1 MVQILEAVKYI
12 HDSQLLHRDIKTEN
26 VFLDSKMNTK
36 LGDFGTAKIKQISGQ
51 NSLEGIYRSFL
62 IEDVESAEENFMG
75 TPLFSSPEILT
86 KNEFSEK
93 SDAWAVGVILY
104 HLCCLKLP
112 FSEKSYRRMIEAI
125 KTKSPGPIPPQ
136 YSTHLQTIISR
147 LLDKNPKTRASVHD
161 ILEIPFV
168 KGLREK
174 TKKSTF
180 KAQKERSCDFKI
192 SQKSLKNDFENL
204 RIFKNS
210 NFMTKDIIEKLEK
223 ERNWGSDSESN
234 MLEMNESM
242 VIENKNDSTMGKQLC
257 NEDINWLRE
266 RMSVAGS
273 IKASIK
279 KLHTNFDVKQMHT
292 ESDK

>member
-1 MVQILEAVKYI
+1 
-12 HDSQLLHRDIKTEN
+12 
-26 VFLDSKMNTK
+26 
-36 LGDFGTAKIKQISGQ
+36 
-51 NSLEGIYRSFL
+51 
-62 IEDVESAEENFMG
+62 MG

-104 HLCCLKLP
+104 HLCCLRLP
-112 FSEKSYRRMIEAI
+112 FSEKSYRRIIEAI

-136 YSTHLQTIISR
+136 YSTDLQTIISR
-147 LLDKNPKTRASVHD
+147 LLDKNPETRASVHD
-161 ILEIPFV
+161 ILNMSFV
-168 KGLREK
+168 KNLGDIDNPSSFK
-174 TKKSTF
+174 T
-180 KAQKERSCDFKI
+180 QKEKSCDFKI

-204 RIFKNS
+204 RIYKNS
-210 NFMTKDIIEKLEK
+210 NFMSKDVLEKLEK
-223 ERNWGSDSESN
+223 ERNWDSESDSNSNSNSN

-242 VIENKNDSTMGKQLC
+242 VIENKNDSTMGNQLR

-273 IKASIK
+273 LKTSIR
-279 KLHTNFDVKQMHT
+279 KLHTNFDVKGAPT